1 MSVGKIIVCVLTAAV
16 LLIWFLWA
24 AFPTVFAAEETGDAA
39 ETVTG
44 AEAASA
50 DGAEA
55 AADGAETASADG
67 AETAKETAAAP
78 VDTAPDNS
86 AAQGSGFRLEWYH
99 YVIVSAI
106 MFALM
111 LFSVFSVKPA
121 GKK

>member
-1 MSVGKIIVCVLTAAV
+1 MSAGKIIICVLTAAV
-16 LLIWFLWA
+16 LLICFLWA

-44 AEAASA
+44 AEAA
-50 DGAEA
+50 AE
-55 AADGAETASADG
+55 AETASAAE

-86 AAQGSGFRLEWYH
+86 TAQGSGFRLEWYH
-99 YVIVSAI
+99 YVAVSAI